1 MNSHALGVIEFPQ
14 VLALV
19 ADRASTAAG
28 ADRVRSLT
36 PVADRSWI
44 ESEHSRVAAMRA
56 IAESEPGWPAPPI
69 PDLAAALTRLRA
81 IGSILSP
88 RELLD
93 AATLLRSSRVARDAL
108 RDPSRPALALA
119 TLESF
124 RVRLVGEPDAEAA
137 IERAVDPDAS
147 IRDSASPLLRRIRR
161 ELRGSQA
168 ELIQLLERLMA
179 KLDAHQRVAD
189 MSVTVRNGRYVI
201 PVRREGRS
209 AVGGIVH
216 DESATRGTIFVE
228 PPAAIEFGNRIRELE
243 ADEIREIDRILLEL
257 TDRVR
262 PLQEGLVGSLEVLT
276 ALDSLYARARF
287 AGEFQCASIE
297 LSDAA
302 SGFAIVAGRHPLL
315 LARGGTVI
323 PFDLEM
329 HPGERTLLLS
339 GPNTGG
345 KTVLLKA
352 LGLVSAMAQS
362 GIPVPVA
369 PRSRVV
375 VVDDVFADIGDEQS
389 IQASLSTFSAH
400 LRNLGE
406 ILDRATPASLV
417 LIDELGSGTDPAEG
431 AALGGA
437 ILEEL
442 TQRGTLTIATTH
454 LGALKL
460 LATENAGVVNASLQF
475 DEVALEPTYR
485 LIKGIPGRSYGLSIA
500 RRLRLD
506 ARVLDRA
513 EVRLPHG
520 ERDLAALLSDLERRD
535 AELEALEKDAER
547 ERSDLSS
554 RLEQLTERERR
565 TRDAERSLERRARQD
580 TRRFLLDARSEVDSI
595 IASLKQ
601 DASDDRI
608 REARRRV
615 EQLASEQG
623 QALERIEAELG
634 GTPAES
640 PSPGPIEPGAIVEV
654 ETLGGRPG
662 QLVEL
667 RGKDAVVMVGAM
679 KLTVPSATLRRS
691 AERSGT
697 TDRGVH
703 LLGSLPEE
711 VAASEIDVRG
721 LRVEEMERS
730 LLSAIDSAI
739 RSDLKS
745 IRIIHGKGT
754 GALRDRVGEMLRGDA
769 RVRGFRWGAW
779 NEGGAGVTV
788 AELG

>member
-19 ADRASTAAG
+19 ADRASTSAG

-36 PVADRSWI
+36 PSENRSSI
-44 ESEHSRVAAMRA
+44 EGELSRVAAMRA
-56 IAESEPGWPAPPI
+56 VAESEAGWPAPPI
-69 PDLAAALTRLRA
+69 PELASALLRLRA
-81 IGSILSP
+81 IGSMLSP

-108 RDPSRPALALA
+108 GDPSRPAVALA
-119 TLESF
+119 TLQPF
-124 RVRLVGEPDAEAA
+124 RARLASEPAVEAA
-137 IERAVDPDAS
+137 IEGAVDPDAS
-147 IRDSASPLLRRIRR
+147 IRDSASPLLRSLRR
-161 ELRGSQA
+161 ELRGAQR
-168 ELIQLLERLMA
+168 ELVQLLERVMA
-179 KLDAHQRVAD
+179 KLDVHQRVAD
-189 MSVTVRNGRYVI
+189 MSVTIRNGRYVI
-201 PVRREGRS
+201 PVRREGKG

-243 ADEIREIDRILLEL
+243 ADEIREVDCILLDL
-257 TDRVR
+257 TDRLR
-262 PLQEGLVGSLEVLT
+262 PLHEQLVDALDALS
-276 ALDSLYARARF
+276 ALDSLFARARF
-287 AGEFQCASIE
+287 AGEFQCAPIA
-297 LSDAA
+297 LSDPA

-315 LARGGTVI
+315 LARGGVVI

-329 HPGERTLLLS
+329 LPGERTLLLS

-352 LGLVSAMAQS
+352 LGLLSAMAQS
-362 GIPVPVA
+362 GIPVPVGA
-369 PRSRVV
+369 ESRVV

-400 LRNLGE
+400 LRNLAE

-417 LIDELGSGTDPAEG
+417 LIDELGSGTDPTEG

-437 ILEEL
+437 ILDEL
-442 TQRGTLTIATTH
+442 TGRGALTIATTH

-460 LATENAGVVNASLQF
+460 VATENPGVINASLQF
-475 DEVALEPTYR
+475 DEVALAPTYR

-506 ARVLDRA
+506 SRVLDRA
-513 EVRLPHG
+513 EQRLPHG
-520 ERDLAALLSDLERRD
+520 ERDVAALLSDLERRNS
-535 AELEALEKDAER
+535 ELELLEQEAAEAGA
-547 ERSDLSS
+547 DLAA
-554 RLEQLTERERR
+554 RLEQITERERR
-565 TRDAERSLERRARQD
+565 TRDAERSLERRARED
-580 TRRFLLDARSEVDSI
+580 TRRFLLDARSEVDAI
-595 IASLKQ
+595 IAALRQ
-601 DASDDRI
+601 GASDEGI
-608 REARRRV
+608 RDARRRV

-623 QALERIEAELG
+623 EALERMDTEDDVAAPVEAA
-634 GTPAES
+634 TD
-640 PSPGPIEPGAIVEV
+640 PIEPGALVEV

-667 RGKDAVVMVGAM
+667 RGKDAVVIVGAM
-679 KLTVPSATLRRS
+679 KLTVPTATLRRS
-691 AERSGT
+691 SARTPAPAAS
-697 TDRGVH
+697 VH
-703 LLGSLPEE
+703 LVGSVPDE
-711 VAASEIDVRG
+711 AAATEIDLRG
-721 LRVEEMERS
+721 MRVDEMERS
-730 LLSAIDSAI
+730 LLSALDAAV

-754 GALRDRVGEMLRGDA
+754 GALRDRVGELLRGDG
-769 RVRGFRWGAW
+769 RVRAFRWGAW